1 MASVSVLE
9 EGSKTLKSFDSERI
23 KRLYDKIYEDV
34 FNSRASFLT
43 DDDHLELL
51 SGKKGIS
58 ICRNV
63 EWCKPEVTRDF
74 TPLR

>member
-51 SGKKGIS
+51 TGKKGIS
-58 ICRNV
+58 IYVVLNIYDRITSTSN
-63 EWCKPEVTRDF
+63 
-74 TPLR
+74 